1 MLTSVRDALKALV
14 VTAAAIVS
22 ASATSAAP
30 FVLTVS
36 AETEI
41 SGSASEWP
49 MQTFA
54 DDTDLIFGLS
64 FHARPRGSARVRHS
78 APGAPATG
86 GSPAQQYKFAES
98 FPTMQPS
105 GFSSELHCLALNI
118 YHEARG
124 EPESGKRAVGHV
136 VMNRV
141 TDRRFPTSVCQVV
154 RQGGERRRNRCQ
166 FSWWCDGRS
175 DRPRNASAWRDSLSV
190 AQMINLGKTQD
201 PTGGALWY
209 HADSVRPKWA
219 NIFKSQGKIGRHIFY
234 IAPPKRVARPNGT

>member
-30 FVLTVS
+30 FDLTVS

-78 APGAPATG
+78 APGASATG

-175 DRPRNASAWRDSLSV
+175 DRPRNRTAWNASIEMAHEIIAGLSP
-190 AQMINLGKTQD
+190 D
-201 PTGGALWY
+201 PTDGALWY
-209 HADSVRPKWA
+209 HADYVQPYWRKA
-219 NIFKSQGKIGRHIFY
+219 FKRGPKIGQHIFY
-234 IAPPKRVARPNGT
+234 QARTAQSL